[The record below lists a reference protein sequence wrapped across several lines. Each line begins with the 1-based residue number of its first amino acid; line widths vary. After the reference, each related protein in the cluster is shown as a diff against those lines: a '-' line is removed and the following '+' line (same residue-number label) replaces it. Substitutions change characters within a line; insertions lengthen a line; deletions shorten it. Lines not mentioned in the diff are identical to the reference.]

1 MIIFISTLLKDI
13 FKQGRNFPWPMPAV
27 CPRCGCSKVWGHGY
41 VSAWFDGFSEALLL
55 KRYRCPC
62 CGCVIRMRP
71 DSHFS
76 RFQASIHNIRSTL
89 STRIKTGR
97 WPPDQSGPRPGHW
110 LRSLK
115 RKAFALLDNRWKGDL
130 IKAFDHL
137 VIQNHNPVSRSI

>member
-1 MIIFISTLLKDI
+1 MIIFVSSLLKDI
-13 FKQGRNFPWPMPAV
+13 FKQGRDFLWTRPSN
-27 CPRCGCSKVWGHGY
+27 CPKCGCSKVWGHGY

-71 DSHFS
+71 TSHFS
-76 RFQASIHNIRSTL
+76 RFQASIRIIRSTL
-89 STRIKTGR
+89 LIRINTGR
-97 WPPDQSGPRPGHW
+97 WPPVQSGSRPGHW

-115 RKAFALLDNRWKGDL
+115 KKVSALLGNCWTGHL

-137 VIQNHNPVSRSI
+137 IMQGHNPVSRSI